1 MTLLRDFSSVYAS
14 FFSLVILIIL
24 FESRYSPK
32 KTIRLTFSLMI
43 PLLLLNT
50 VMLFLLGPQ
59 KMSTLL
65 LLTCSLPSLIF
76 FWVLAKYRDG
86 RLLFT
91 FCLAD
96 TLVLEIMH
104 ITTVLDF
111 FLGNSYIFTA
121 AARLILCPLLAW
133 IIYRWVRPLYRELQ
147 KNVTKGWYVFA
158 AIALIFY
165 IVLSLSMSVPTMIT
179 ERLNQLPAMILLL
192 ILMPAI
198 YIQIFLTLCH
208 QQKLH
213 EMTEE
218 DNILRL
224 QVLGMT
230 SRIEEL
236 AAADEK
242 FRTER
247 HDFRHQL
254 QVIAGLAEQG
264 EYDRLRQVI
273 RDYTDTVRESA
284 VRRYCSNPVIDTVL
298 ASYLQK
304 AEDRGIQV
312 CTAISFPETLPVN
325 DTELATV
332 FSNAIENA
340 INACESVEPDK
351 RMIEVKV
358 LTSPRFML
366 QISNSYTGTVEF
378 NENGI
383 PVSREDGHGFGTRS
397 IAAFCNKNNAFYEF
411 KTTEE
416 KFQLRISF

>member
-1 MTLLRDFSSVYAS
+1 MTLLRDVSSVYAS

-24 FESRYSPK
+24 FESRYSRK
-32 KTIRLTFSLMI
+32 KTMRLTFSLMI

-91 FCLAD
+91 LCLAD

-179 ERLNQLPAMILLL
+179 ERLNQLPALILLL
-192 ILMPAI
+192 ILMPAV
-198 YIQIFLTLCH
+198 YIQIFRTLCH